1 MIFNVQ
7 THNII
12 QNIKKELQNVK
23 KKKRNI
29 LVFSR
34 LYTDS
39 NSTSML
45 QGPWHKIQEE
55 VGTQNAVNV
64 SVSIK

>member
-23 KKKRNI
+23 KRKEIYWYFLEFIPIVIVLLCYRGHGIKYKR
-29 LVFSR
+29 R
-34 LYTDS
+34 LE
-39 NSTSML
+39 
-45 QGPWHKIQEE
+45 HKMQ
-55 VGTQNAVNV
+55 
-64 SVSIK
+64 

>member
-12 QNIKKELQNVK
+12 ENIQKELQNVK
-23 KKKRNI
+23 KKEKRNI

-34 LYTDS
+34 LYTDN

-45 QGPWHKIQEE
+45 
-55 VGTQNAVNV
+55 
-64 SVSIK
+64 